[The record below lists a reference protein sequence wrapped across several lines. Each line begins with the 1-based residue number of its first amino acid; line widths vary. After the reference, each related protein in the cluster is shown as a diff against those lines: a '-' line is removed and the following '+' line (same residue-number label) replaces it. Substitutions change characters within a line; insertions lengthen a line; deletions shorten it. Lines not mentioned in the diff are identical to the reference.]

1 MKQSYDSSIHT
12 REGLESMVAGTF
24 LSGNAGG
31 GQGGAPS
38 GGSSLAVPPVP
49 AVQGRAPVPE
59 LKPVPVRERLP
70 VQVTAARELRRYR
83 QLHLSVIMR

>member
-1 MKQSYDSSIHT
+1 MTARFI
-12 REGLESMVAGTF
+12 REKGWKAWLPEHSFRAMRAEDREVLLPAV
-24 LSGNAGG
+24 
-31 GQGGAPS
+31 PP
-38 GGSSLAVPPVP
+38 LAVPPVP

-70 VQVTAARELRRYR
+70 LQVTAARELRRYR